1 MIVNDDSLPSIIS
14 DDIRKKIQGALR
26 EMSESMTR
34 VEAEKDFQKEIAERM
49 LGECMVP
56 KKDFNKLARIY
67 HASTLAQEASK
78 NEEFMQFAEAVL
90 APMEN
95 RIGYNDDQMV

>member
-1 MIVNDDSLPSIIS
+1 MIVNDESLPVVVT
-14 DDIRKKIQGALR
+14 DEVRTKIQDALK
-26 EMSESMTR
+26 EMSNSFTR
-34 VEAEKDFQKEIAERM
+34 AEAEKDFQKEIAERM
-49 LGECMVP
+49 LAECMVP

-90 APMEN
+90 APME
-95 RIGYNDDQMV
+95 RRLGYDNQ

>member
-1 MIVNDDSLPSIIS
+1 MIINDDSLPSVVT
-14 DDIRKKIQGALR
+14 DDTRKKIQGALK

-49 LGECMVP
+49 MVECMVP

-67 HASTLAQEASK
+67 HASTLAQEAAK
-78 NEEFMQFAEAVL
+78 NEDFMQFAEAVL
-90 APMEN
+90 APMES
-95 RIGYNDDQMV
+95 RLGFDG

>member
-1 MIVNDDSLPSIIS
+1 MIVNDDSLPSVVS
-14 DDIRKKIQGALR
+14 ADIRKKIQDALK

-34 VEAEKDFQKEIAERM
+34 VEAEKDFQKDVAERM
-49 LGECMVP
+49 LTECMVP

-67 HASTLAQEASK
+67 HASTLAQEAAKS
-78 NEEFMQFAEAVL
+78 EEFKQFAEAVL

-95 RIGYNDDQMV
+95 RIEQQ

>member
-1 MIVNDDSLPSIIS
+1 MIANDDSLPTVITPDS
-14 DDIRKKIQGALR
+14 RKKIQDALK
-26 EMSESMTR
+26 EVSNSMTR
-34 VEAEKDFQKEIAERM
+34 VEAEKDFQKEVAERIQD
-49 LGECMVP
+49 ECMVS

-95 RIGYNDDQMV
+95 RLEDQG

>member
-1 MIVNDDSLPSIIS
+1 MIVNDDSLPAVINN
-14 DDIRKKIQGALR
+14 DIRKKIQGALK
-26 EMSESMTR
+26 EVSASMTR
-34 VEAEKDFQKEIAERM
+34 VEAEKDFQKEVAERM
-49 LGECMVP
+49 LDECMVP

-95 RIGYNDDQMV
+95 RLEDQG

>member
-1 MIVNDDSLPSIIS
+1 MIIDDESLPTVVSE
-14 DDIRKKIQGALR
+14 DNRKKIQDALK

-49 LGECMVP
+49 LTECMVP
-56 KKDFNKLARIY
+56 KKDFNKLAKIY

-78 NEEFMQFAEAVL
+78 NEEFMQFASSIL
-90 APMEN
+90 APLE
-95 RIGYNDDQMV
+95 RQLGYDRDE

>member
-1 MIVNDDSLPSIIS
+1 MIVNDESLPTVVSE
-14 DDIRKKIQGALR
+14 DNRKKIQDALK

-49 LGECMVP
+49 LIECMVP
-56 KKDFNKLARIY
+56 KKDFNKLAKIY

-90 APMEN
+90 APME
-95 RIGYNDDQMV
+95 RRLGYTE